1 MLTQCGNSAQVILG
15 RLPLPPSLHPAP
27 PAELTTGSL
36 TGWFLLAMLLALVL
50 ACGLVLA
57 SRR

>member
-1 MLTQCGNSAQVILG
+1 MLTGRRNSGEVLLLRIPIPA
-15 RLPLPPSLHPAP
+15 SLHPAP

-36 TGWFLLAMLLALVL
+36 TGWVLLAMVLALVL

>member
-1 MLTQCGNSAQVILG
+1 VLTPRRNSAEVLLARIPIPQ
-15 RLPLPPSLHPAP
+15 SLHPAP

-36 TGWFLLAMLLALVL
+36 TGWFVLAMVLALLL

>member
-1 MLTQCGNSAQVILG
+1 MVTRRRNSAEVLLVRIPIPAL
-15 RLPLPPSLHPAP
+15 LHPAP

-36 TGWFLLAMLLALVL
+36 TGWFLLAMVLALVL

>member
-1 MLTQCGNSAQVILG
+1 L
-15 RLPLPPSLHPAP
+15 LHPAP
-27 PAELTTGSL
+27 PAQLTTGSL
-36 TGWFLLAMLLALVL
+36 TGWFLLAMVLAMLL

>member
-1 MLTQCGNSAQVILG
+1 MLLVRIPIPAL
-15 RLPLPPSLHPAP
+15 LHPAP

-36 TGWFLLAMLLALVL
+36 TGWFLLAMVLALVL

>member
-1 MLTQCGNSAQVILG
+1 MLTRRRNSAEVLAARVPI
-15 RLPLPPSLHPAP
+15 PESLHPAP
-27 PAELTTGSL
+27 PAQLTTGSL
-36 TGWFLLAMLLALVL
+36 TGWFLLAMVLAMLL